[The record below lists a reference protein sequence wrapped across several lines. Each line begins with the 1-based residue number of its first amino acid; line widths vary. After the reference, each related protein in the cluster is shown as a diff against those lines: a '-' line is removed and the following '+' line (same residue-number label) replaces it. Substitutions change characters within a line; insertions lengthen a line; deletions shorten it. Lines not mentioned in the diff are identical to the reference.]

1 MRHETESDIEL
12 VQQIAQGGSA
22 ALEELSR
29 RYLAFLRSEAYR
41 ILGDPDDA
49 ADVAQE
55 VLWKVWRHA
64 GEYDPAKAGVSTWLG
79 VLTRR
84 LAIDRLRQRQRR
96 LRLLD
101 EQPRESEAILPE
113 APERLHADHRSRVVR
128 SALRELPRE
137 QRKILELMYFREM
150 SQREIANATGVPLGT
165 VKTRAGLAVRRLR
178 QVLAA

>member
-1 MRHETESDIEL
+1 MRYENEIEI
-12 VQQIAQGGSA
+12 VREIAQGGSA

-29 RYLAFLRSEAYR
+29 RYSPFLRSEAYR

-64 GEYDPAKAGVSTWLG
+64 GEYDPAKASVSTWVG

-96 LRLLD
+96 MRLLD
-101 EQPRESEAILPE
+101 EQPRQSEAILPE
-113 APERLHADHRSRVVR
+113 APERIHAHYQSRAVR
-128 SALRELPRE
+128 RALRELPRE
-137 QRKILELMYFREM
+137 QRTVLELMYFREM
-150 SQREIANATGVPLGT
+150 SQREISQITGIPLGT

-178 QVLAA
+178 QALAA

>member
-1 MRHETESDIEL
+1 MRHDNETELIR
-12 VQQIAQGGSA
+12 QIAQGDSA
-22 ALEELSR
+22 ALEETSR
-29 RYLAFLRSEAYR
+29 RYQSFLRSEAFR
-41 ILGDPDDA
+41 ILGDQDDA

-55 VLWKVWRHA
+55 VLWKIWRHA
-64 GEYDPAKAGVSTWLG
+64 GAYDPSKASVSTWIG

-101 EQPRESEAILPE
+101 EQPRQNEAILPE
-113 APERLHADHRSRVVR
+113 APERVHAEHRSRAVR

-137 QRKILELMYFREM
+137 QRKVLELMYFREM
-150 SQREIANATGVPLGT
+150 SQREIAQATGIPLGT
-165 VKTRAGLAVRRLR
+165 VKTRAGMAVRRLR

>member
-1 MRHETESDIEL
+1 MRHENDSEIVRE
-12 VQQIAQGGSA
+12 IAQGSST
-22 ALEELSR
+22 ALEALSSR
-29 RYLAFLRSEAYR
+29 HGPYLRAEAYR
-41 ILGDPDDA
+41 ILSDSDDA

-55 VLWKVWRHA
+55 VLWKIWKHA
-64 GEYDPAKAGVSTWLG
+64 GDYDPVKASVSTWMG

-96 LRLLD
+96 LRLLE
-101 EQPRESEAILPE
+101 EQPKASEAIPPE
-113 APERLHADHRSRVVR
+113 APERIHAHHRSRAVR
-128 SALRELPRE
+128 RALRELPRE

-150 SQREIANATGVPLGT
+150 SQREISLLTGVPLGT

>member
-1 MRHETESDIEL
+1 MRHENDSEL
-12 VQQIAQGGSA
+12 VQQIARGGSA

-29 RYLAFLRSEAYR
+29 RYLPFLRSEAYR

-64 GEYDPAKAGVSTWLG
+64 SDYDPAKAGVSTWVG

-96 LRLLD
+96 LRLIE
-101 EQPRESEAILPE
+101 EQTPVSEAILPE
-113 APERLHADHRSRVVR
+113 APERVHADHQSRAVR
-128 SALRELPRE
+128 SALRGLPSE

-150 SQREIANATGVPLGT
+150 SQREIAQATGIPLGT

>member
-1 MRHETESDIEL
+1 MRHENEREI
-12 VQQIAQGGSA
+12 VAQIAQGGSA
-22 ALEELSR
+22 ALEQLSR
-29 RYLAFLRSEAYR
+29 LYTPFLRSEAYR

-49 ADVAQE
+49 ADVVQE

-64 GEYDPAKAGVSTWLG
+64 GDYDPAKAGVSTWIG

-101 EQPRESEAILPE
+101 EQQPESEAIPPE
-113 APERLHADHRSRVVR
+113 APERVHAQHQSRAVR
-128 SALRELPRE
+128 RALRELPRE

-150 SQREIANATGVPLGT
+150 SQRDISRATGIPLGT

>member
-1 MRHETESDIEL
+1 MRHEHDAEL
-12 VQQIAQGGSA
+12 VAQIAQESSA

-29 RYLAFLRSEAYR
+29 RFTPLLRSEAYR
-41 ILGDPDDA
+41 ILGDADDA

-64 GEYDPAKAGVSTWLG
+64 GEYDRSKASVSTWVG

-96 LRLLD
+96 MRLLD
-101 EQPRESEAILPE
+101 GQPRESEAVAPE
-113 APERLHADHRSRVVR
+113 APARVDAHHRSRIVR
-128 SALRELPRE
+128 TALGELPRE
-137 QRKILELMYFREM
+137 QRKILELMYFRDM
-150 SQREIANATGVPLGT
+150 SQREIARATGIPLGT

>member
-1 MRHETESDIEL
+1 MRHDNDNAL

-22 ALEELSR
+22 ALEELSH
-29 RYLAFLRSEAYR
+29 RYLPFLRSEAYR

-55 VLWKVWRHA
+55 VLWKIWRHA
-64 GEYDPAKAGVSTWLG
+64 GDYDPAKAGVSTWVG

-96 LRLLD
+96 LRLIE
-101 EQPRESEAILPE
+101 EQTPVSEAILPE
-113 APERLHADHRSRVVR
+113 APERVHAEHRSRAVR

-150 SQREIANATGVPLGT
+150 SQREIAQATGIPLGT

>member
-1 MRHETESDIEL
+1 MRDESESRL
-12 VQQIAQGGSA
+12 VQQIAAGGSA

-29 RYLAFLRSEAYR
+29 RYTPFLRAEAYR

-64 GEYDPAKAGVSTWLG
+64 GEYDPAKASVSTWIG
-79 VLTRR
+79 VMTRR

-113 APERLHADHRSRVVR
+113 APERVHAHHQSRVVR
-128 SALRELPRE
+128 RALRELPRE
-137 QRKILELMYFREM
+137 QRKIVELMYFREM
-150 SQREIANATGVPLGT
+150 SQREIALATGIPLGT
-165 VKTRAGLAVRRLR
+165 VKTRAGMAVRRLR

>member
-1 MRHETESDIEL
+1 MRQESEII
-12 VQQIAQGGSA
+12 QQIAEGGSA

-29 RYLAFLRSEAYR
+29 RYTPFLRAEAYR

-64 GEYDPAKAGVSTWLG
+64 GGYDPDKASVSTWIG
-79 VLTRR
+79 VMTRR

-101 EQPRESEAILPE
+101 EQPRESETILPE
-113 APERLHADHRSRVVR
+113 APERVNAHHQSRVVR
-128 SALRELPRE
+128 RALRELPRE
-137 QRKILELMYFREM
+137 QRTIVELMYFREM
-150 SQREIANATGVPLGT
+150 SQREIALATGIPLGT

>member
-1 MRHETESDIEL
+1 MRHETEIEL

-29 RYLAFLRSEAYR
+29 RFLPFLRSEAYR
-41 ILGDPDDA
+41 ILGDSDDA

-55 VLWKVWRHA
+55 ILWKIWRHA
-64 GEYDPAKAGVSTWLG
+64 GEYDPARASVSTWVG

-84 LAIDRLRQRQRR
+84 LAIDRLRQRNRR
-96 LRLLD
+96 IRLLE
-101 EQPRESEAILPE
+101 EQPQESEAVHPE
-113 APERLHADHRSRVVR
+113 GAERIQSHDQSRVVR
-128 SALRELPRE
+128 RALRELPHE
-137 QRKILELMYFREM
+137 QRKIVELMYFREM
-150 SQREIANATGVPLGT
+150 SQREIARATGIPLGT